1 MRTGW
6 SWLVASALACGAVAG
21 VVATPRT
28 ARACGCFAL
37 PSPATP
43 VIQAGERILF
53 AKDGSDVVAVIQ
65 VQYQGAA
72 DRFAWLVP
80 LPAVPRVELGTDEVF
95 TQLDRVTQPE
105 FRLTTEVIRCDGTVS
120 RTSGGFGCS
129 ADSAANGGDNFTR
142 VGDMGAAADAGSL
155 LVAQAAV
162 GPYEY
167 AVLKADDRTELL
179 QWLSDNRYFV
189 PTGTDD
195 ALAPYIRPG
204 AYFLAIKLRSGESTG
219 DLVPIVLRYTADL
232 PMIPIMLTAVG
243 AVPNMGILVYVL
255 GESRAIPRNY
265 YHSVA
270 NELPYWLG
278 ESTYQRIIIK
288 AAAEAPEHHTFF
300 TQYAGRGAGP
310 TVSAALG
317 SATRFGN
324 KATLKTFTDPSQY
337 LRELRLAGFNFSD
350 GALLSLL
357 LRYIPMPANLPVPG
371 LSPGQFYS
379 SYDYYISLAAP
390 DGDVDG
396 GVAPTP
402 FDPVGLTDEIWT
414 RIVEPT
420 RATQALFATRPYLT
434 RLYTVLS
441 PADMTKDPV
450 FSFARNQPEVASV
463 RTATATLPCRG
474 QSWITTDQGLTS
486 YASARYASTAMP
498 ASLRIE
504 VLSEELPPQ
513 VITDNQATTT
523 QIIGP
528 VVENR
533 STDRGAGCACDAT
546 GTSPLSAGATLLLA
560 AAALGLATRRARRR

>member
-6 SWLVASALACGAVAG
+6 PWLVIGALACGAVVIG
-21 VVATPRT
+21 PRRD

-43 VIQAGERILF
+43 VVQAGERILF
-53 AKDGSDVVAVIQ
+53 AKDGNDVVAVIQ

-72 DRFAWLVP
+72 DRFAWLIP

-95 TQLDRVTQPE
+95 TQLEAATRPD

-120 RTSGGFGCS
+120 RSSGGFGCGAGFAS
-129 ADSAANGGDNFTR
+129 DGDNFSR
-142 VGDMGAAADAGSL
+142 VGDMGGATADAGSL

-167 AVLKADDRTELL
+167 AVLKADDRAELL
-179 QWLSDNRYFV
+179 TWLSDNRYFV

-195 ALAPYIRPG
+195 ALTPYIRPG

-255 GESRAIPRNY
+255 GDKRAIPRNY

-270 NELPYWLG
+270 NELFYWLG
-278 ESTYQRIIIK
+278 ESTYQRLIIN

-300 TQYAGRGAGP
+300 TQYAGREAGP
-310 TVSAALG
+310 RVAAALG
-317 SATRFGN
+317 SPTRFGN
-324 KATLKTFTDPSQY
+324 RATLATFTDPAQY
-337 LRELRLAGFNFSD
+337 LRELRTAGFNFTD

-357 LRYIPMPANLPVPG
+357 LRYIPMPDELVARGVTPG
-371 LSPGQFYS
+371 YFYTN
-379 SYDYYISLAAP
+379 YDLYAAQL
-390 DGDVDG
+390 GGGGDG
-396 GVAPTP
+396 GAMTPTA
-402 FDPVGLTDEIWT
+402 FDPVALTNELWT

-450 FSFARNQPEVASV
+450 FSFANDLPDVANV

-474 QSWITTDQGLTS
+474 QSWIVTDQGLKS
-486 YASARYASTAMP
+486 YATARYSRTAMP

-504 VLSEELPPQ
+504 VLTEEMAPE
-513 VITDNQATTT
+513 VITDNRAQVTA
-523 QIIGP
+523 IIGD
-528 VVENR
+528 VVEDR
-533 STDRGAGCACDAT
+533 STDRNSGSGGGCDTT
-546 GTSPLSAGATLLLA
+546 GSAPLSAGATLLLA
-560 AAALGLATRRARRR
+560 AAGIGLAARRRRRD